1 MAANSSI
8 VLTQLDFDSYKDSL
22 KTFLKSQ
29 DRFKDYDFDG
39 SNLSVL
45 LDVLS
50 YNTYQNAFYLN
61 MVSNEMFLDSAKLR
75 DSVISHAKE
84 LNYLP
89 RSFRSSS
96 AVIQLVITSTDAAKR
111 SIVIPKGTSFTSR
124 VDDFTYNFS
133 TTENYVITN
142 RTPSGSSFV
151 YESEPIRVY
160 EGSYLSDTYTINYA
174 NPLVYK
180 ISNKRVDL
188 ESVLVTVFE
197 DNGTTIQ
204 TYKRATSLF
213 GHDEN
218 AKVFFLQPGIGDT
231 YEIVFGD
238 GVVGRKPKN
247 NSACIIEYRSCNGEL
262 PNGAFKF
269 INTARI
275 DNEANIVIET
285 ITASADGAVAEDLS
299 SIKYN
304 APRAFTTQER
314 AVTSED
320 YENLLKANFPEINA
334 VVAYGGEDASPPQY
348 GRIFLSIDLDEVD
361 GLPKIKEAEYKRFLR
376 SRSSVA
382 IEPLF
387 VSPDYTYLYVNTN
400 IKYNIN
406 LTGLNP
412 EDIRTY
418 VIDSILNHA
427 STNLNNFGRTLRYS
441 RFIRDIDTAEA
452 SIISNETKIE
462 LVKYLTPV
470 LSTTVTG
477 SVTTTSGSLV
487 PSTSTT
493 SSSSNPIERLTSVL
507 SVKFN
512 AAVGS
517 LSRLTSG
524 SLVSLATSGVVS
536 SGQNVTID
544 FKNALQND
552 IPGKGSEY
560 LTGDIHVV
568 SSSTFTYN
576 GLSNCRLEDDGDGVM
591 RIVNTAGTNNRT
603 ILDIGTV
610 DYDTGII
617 RINNFNITN
626 YTGTSLKIYAKP
638 RTLDI
643 TSTQNVILNIL
654 ENDVDVSIEQIRE

>member
-1 MAANSSI
+1 MANSSI

-61 MVSNEMFLDSAKLR
+61 MISNEMFLDSAKLR

-96 AVIQLVITSTDAAKR
+96 AVIKLVITSSDSAKR

-142 RTPSGSSFV
+142 RAPSGSNFV
-151 YESEPIRVY
+151 YESEAIRVY
-160 EGSYLSDTYTINYA
+160 EGNYLSDTYTVNYDR
-174 NPLVYK
+174 PLNYK

-188 ESVLVTVFE
+188 ESLLVTVFE
-197 DNGTTIQ
+197 DNGTTVQ

-213 GHDEN
+213 GHDGN
-218 AKVFFLQPGIGDT
+218 SKVFFLQPGIGDA
-231 YEIVFGD
+231 YEVVFGD

-247 NSACIIEYRSCNGEL
+247 NSVCIIEYRTCNGEL

-275 DNEANIVIET
+275 DNEPNVVIET
-285 ITASADGAVAEDLS
+285 ITAATDGAVAEDLN

-348 GRIFLSIDLDEVD
+348 GRIFLSIDLQEVD

-387 VSPDYTYLYVNTN
+387 VSPDYTYLYVNTK

-412 EDIRTY
+412 EDIRTN

-441 RFIRDIDTAEA
+441 RFIRDIDAAET
-452 SIISNETKIE
+452 SIISNETEVE

-470 LSTTVTG
+470 LSTTVT
-477 SVTTTSGSLV
+477 STPTS
-487 PSTSTT
+487 
-493 SSSSNPIERLTSVL
+493 
-507 SVKFN
+507 
-512 AAVGS
+512 
-517 LSRLTSG
+517 TSG

-544 FKNALQND
+544 FKNPLRND
-552 IPGKGSEY
+552 VPGKGAEH
-560 LTGDIHVV
+560 LIGDIHIV

-576 GLSNCRLEDDGDGVM
+576 GLANCRLEDNGDGIM
-591 RIVNTAGTNNRT
+591 RIINTSGTQHRT

-617 RINNFNITN
+617 RIDNFNITN
-626 YTGTSLKIYAKP
+626 YTGTSLKVYAKP
-638 RTLDI
+638 RNLDI
-643 TSTQNVILNIL
+643 TSSQNVILNIL
-654 ENDVDVSIEQIRE
+654 ENDVDVTIEQIRE

>member
-1 MAANSSI
+1 
-8 VLTQLDFDSYKDSL
+8 
-22 KTFLKSQ
+22 
-29 DRFKDYDFDG
+29 
-39 SNLSVL
+39 
-45 LDVLS
+45 
-50 YNTYQNAFYLN
+50 

-96 AVIQLVITSTDAAKR
+96 AVIQLVITSTDAEKR

-142 RTPSGSSFV
+142 RTPAGSSLV
-151 YESEPIRVY
+151 YESEPIRIY
-160 EGSYLSDTYTINYA
+160 EGNYLSDTYTVNYDR
-174 NPLVYK
+174 PLVYK
-180 ISNKRVDL
+180 ISNKRVDI
-188 ESVLVTVFE
+188 ESLSVTVFE
-197 DNGTTIQ
+197 DNGTTVQ

-213 GHDEN
+213 GHDGN
-218 AKVFFLQPGIGDT
+218 SKVFFLQPGIGDT
-231 YEIVFGD
+231 YEVVFGD

-247 NSACIIEYRSCNGEL
+247 NSACIIEYRTCNGEL

-275 DNEANIVIET
+275 DNEPNIVIET
-285 ITASADGAVAEDLS
+285 ITAASDGAVAEDLN

-334 VVAYGGEDASPPQY
+334 VVAYGGEDATPPQF

-412 EDIRTY
+412 EDIRTF

-441 RFIRDIDTAEA
+441 RFIRDIDSAEA

-462 LVKYLTPV
+462 LIKYLTPV

-477 SVTTTSGSLV
+477 SATT
-487 PSTSTT
+487 
-493 SSSSNPIERLTSVL
+493 
-507 SVKFN
+507 
-512 AAVGS
+512 
-517 LSRLTSG
+517 TSG

-591 RIVNTAGTNNRT
+591 RIVNTSGTNNRT

-643 TSTQNVILNIL
+643 TSVQNVILNIL
-654 ENDVDVSIEQIRE
+654 ENDVDVTIEQIRE

>member
-1 MAANSSI
+1 MANSSI

-22 KTFLKSQ
+22 KTFLRSQ

-96 AVIQLVITSTDAAKR
+96 AVIQLVITSTDAEKR

-142 RTPSGSSFV
+142 RTPSGSNFV
-151 YESEPIRVY
+151 YESEPIRIY
-160 EGSYLSDTYTINYA
+160 EGNYLSDTYTVNYDR
-174 NPLVYK
+174 PLVYK
-180 ISNKRVDL
+180 ISNKRVDI
-188 ESVLVTVFE
+188 ESLSVTVFE
-197 DNGTTIQ
+197 DNGTTVQ

-213 GHDEN
+213 GHDGN
-218 AKVFFLQPGIGDT
+218 SKVFFLQPGIGDT
-231 YEIVFGD
+231 YEVVFGD

-247 NSACIIEYRSCNGEL
+247 NSACIIEYRTCNGEL

-275 DNEANIVIET
+275 DNEPNIVIET
-285 ITASADGAVAEDLS
+285 ITAASDGAVAEDLN

-334 VVAYGGEDASPPQY
+334 VVAYGGEDATPPQF

-412 EDIRTY
+412 EDIRTF

-441 RFIRDIDTAEA
+441 RFIRDIDSAEA
-452 SIISNETKIE
+452 SIISNETQVE

-477 SVTTTSGSLV
+477 SATT
-487 PSTSTT
+487 
-493 SSSSNPIERLTSVL
+493 
-507 SVKFN
+507 
-512 AAVGS
+512 
-517 LSRLTSG
+517 TSG

-591 RIVNTAGTNNRT
+591 RIVNTSGTNNRT
-603 ILDIGTV
+603 ILNIGTV

-643 TSTQNVILNIL
+643 TSVQNVILNIL
-654 ENDVDVSIEQIRE
+654 ENDVDVTIEQIRE

>member
-142 RTPSGSSFV
+142 RSPSGSNFV

-160 EGSYLSDTYTINYA
+160 EGSYLSDTYTVNYD

-197 DNGTTIQ
+197 DNGTSVQ

-231 YEIVFGD
+231 YEVVFGD

-262 PNGAFKF
+262 PNGAFRF

-275 DNEANIVIET
+275 DNETNVVIET

-361 GLPKIKEAEYKRFLR
+361 GLPKIKEAEYKKFLR

-427 STNLNNFGRTLRYS
+427 SINLNNFGRTLRYS
-441 RFIRDIDTAEA
+441 KFIRDVDSAET

-462 LVKYLTPV
+462 LIKYLTPV
-470 LSTTVTG
+470 LSTTVT
-477 SVTTTSGSLV
+477 SNATT
-487 PSTSTT
+487 
-493 SSSSNPIERLTSVL
+493 
-507 SVKFN
+507 
-512 AAVGS
+512 
-517 LSRLTSG
+517 TSG

-576 GLSNCRLEDDGDGVM
+576 GLPNCRLEDDGDGIM
-591 RIVNTAGTNNRT
+591 RIVNISGTNNRT
-603 ILDIGTV
+603 ILSVGTV

-654 ENDVDVSIEQIRE
+654 ENDVDVTIEQIRE

>member
-1 MAANSSI
+1 MANSSI

-22 KTFLKSQ
+22 KTFLRSQ

-61 MVSNEMFLDSAKLR
+61 MISNEMFLDSAKLR

-89 RSFRSSS
+89 RSFRSAS
-96 AVIQLVITSTDAAKR
+96 ATIKLVITSADTAKR

-142 RTPSGSSFV
+142 RTPVGSNLV

-160 EGSYLSDTYTINYA
+160 EGSYLSDTYTVNYDR
-174 NPLVYK
+174 PLIYK

-197 DNGTTIQ
+197 DNGTTVQ

-231 YEIVFGD
+231 YEVVFGD

-247 NSACIIEYRSCNGEL
+247 NSACIIEYRTCNGEL

-275 DNEANIVIET
+275 DNETNVVIET
-285 ITASADGAVAEDLS
+285 VTAAADGAVAEDLN

-334 VVAYGGEDASPPQY
+334 VVAYGGEDATPPQY

-361 GLPKIKEAEYKRFLR
+361 GLPKIKEAEYKKFLR

-412 EDIRTY
+412 EDIRTL

-427 STNLNNFGRTLRYS
+427 SANLNNFGRTLRYS
-441 RFIRDIDTAEA
+441 RFIRDVDSAEA
-452 SIISNETKIE
+452 SIISNETQVE
-462 LVKYLTPV
+462 LIKYLTPV

-477 SVTTTSGSLV
+477 SATT
-487 PSTSTT
+487 
-493 SSSSNPIERLTSVL
+493 
-507 SVKFN
+507 
-512 AAVGS
+512 
-517 LSRLTSG
+517 TSG

-576 GLSNCRLEDDGDGVM
+576 GLSNCRLEDDGDGIM
-591 RIVNTAGTNNRT
+591 RIVNTSGTNNRT

-643 TSTQNVILNIL
+643 TSIQNVILNIL
-654 ENDVDVSIEQIRE
+654 ENDVDVAIEQIRE

>member
-61 MVSNEMFLDSAKLR
+61 MISNEMFLDSAKLR
-75 DSVISHAKE
+75 DSVVSHAKE

-96 AVIQLVITSTDAAKR
+96 AVIQLVITSSDASKR

-142 RTPSGSSFV
+142 RTPSGSNFV
-151 YESEPIRVY
+151 YESEAIRVY
-160 EGSYLSDTYTINYA
+160 EGNYLSDTYTVNYA
-174 NPLVYK
+174 NPLIYK

-197 DNGTTIQ
+197 DNGTTVQ

-213 GHDEN
+213 GHDGN
-218 AKVFFLQPGIGDT
+218 SKVFFLQPGIGDT
-231 YEIVFGD
+231 YEVVFGD

-247 NSACIIEYRSCNGEL
+247 NSACIIEYRTCSGEL
-262 PNGAFKF
+262 PNGAFRF

-275 DNEANIVIET
+275 DNEPNVVIET
-285 ITASADGAVAEDLS
+285 ITAAADGAVAEDLS

-334 VVAYGGEDASPPQY
+334 VVAYGGEDANPPQY

-361 GLPKIKEAEYKRFLR
+361 GLPKIKEAEYKKFLR

-387 VSPDYTYLYVNTN
+387 VSPDYTYLYVNTK

-412 EDIRTY
+412 EDIRTN
-418 VIDSILNHA
+418 VIDSILTHA
-427 STNLNNFGRTLRYS
+427 SVNLNNFGRTLRYS
-441 RFIRDIDTAEA
+441 KFIRDVDAAET
-452 SIISNETKIE
+452 SIISNETQVE

-470 LSTTVTG
+470 LSTTVT
-477 SVTTTSGSLV
+477 STPTS
-487 PSTSTT
+487 
-493 SSSSNPIERLTSVL
+493 
-507 SVKFN
+507 
-512 AAVGS
+512 
-517 LSRLTSG
+517 TSG
-524 SLVSLATSGVVS
+524 SLVSLATSGVIS

-544 FKNALQND
+544 FKNALRND
-552 IPGKGSEY
+552 VPGKGAEH
-560 LTGDIHVV
+560 LIGDIHVV

-576 GLSNCRLEDDGDGVM
+576 GLPNCRLEDNGDGIM
-591 RIVNTAGTNNRT
+591 RIINTSGTQHRT

-610 DYDTGII
+610 DYDTGIV

-638 RTLDI
+638 RNLDI
-643 TSTQNVILNIL
+643 TSSQNVILNIL
-654 ENDVDVSIEQIRE
+654 ENDVDVTIEQIRE

>member
-1 MAANSSI
+1 
-8 VLTQLDFDSYKDSL
+8 
-22 KTFLKSQ
+22 
-29 DRFKDYDFDG
+29 
-39 SNLSVL
+39 
-45 LDVLS
+45 
-50 YNTYQNAFYLN
+50 

-96 AVIQLVITSTDAAKR
+96 AVIQLVITSTNAEKR

-142 RTPSGSSFV
+142 RTPSGSNFV
-151 YESEPIRVY
+151 YESEPIRIY
-160 EGSYLSDTYTINYA
+160 EGNYLSDTYTVNYDR
-174 NPLVYK
+174 PLVYK
-180 ISNKRVDL
+180 ISNKRVDI
-188 ESVLVTVFE
+188 ESLSVTVFE
-197 DNGTTIQ
+197 DNGTTVQ

-213 GHDEN
+213 GHDGN
-218 AKVFFLQPGIGDT
+218 SKVFFLQPGIGDT
-231 YEIVFGD
+231 YEVVFGD

-247 NSACIIEYRSCNGEL
+247 NSACIIEYRTCNGEL

-275 DNEANIVIET
+275 DNEPNVVIET
-285 ITASADGAVAEDLS
+285 ITAASDGAVAEDLN

-334 VVAYGGEDASPPQY
+334 VVAYGGEDATPPQF

-412 EDIRTY
+412 EDIRTF

-441 RFIRDIDTAEA
+441 RFIRDIDSAEA

-462 LVKYLTPV
+462 LIKYLTPV

-477 SVTTTSGSLV
+477 SATT
-487 PSTSTT
+487 
-493 SSSSNPIERLTSVL
+493 
-507 SVKFN
+507 
-512 AAVGS
+512 
-517 LSRLTSG
+517 TSG

-591 RIVNTAGTNNRT
+591 RIVNTSGTNNRT

-643 TSTQNVILNIL
+643 TSVQNVILNIL
-654 ENDVDVSIEQIRE
+654 ENDVDVTIEQIRE

>member
-1 MAANSSI
+1 MI
-8 VLTQLDFDSYKDSL
+8 
-22 KTFLKSQ
+22 
-29 DRFKDYDFDG
+29 
-39 SNLSVL
+39 
-45 LDVLS
+45 
-50 YNTYQNAFYLN
+50 
-61 MVSNEMFLDSAKLR
+61 SNEMFLDSAKLR

-96 AVIQLVITSTDAAKR
+96 AVIKLVITSADSAKR

-142 RTPSGSSFV
+142 RTPSGSNFV
-151 YESEPIRVY
+151 YESEAIRVY
-160 EGSYLSDTYTINYA
+160 EGNYLSDTYTVNYDR
-174 NPLVYK
+174 PLNYK

-188 ESVLVTVFE
+188 ESLLVTVFE
-197 DNGTTIQ
+197 DNGTTVQ

-213 GHDEN
+213 GHDGN
-218 AKVFFLQPGIGDT
+218 SKVFFLQPGIGDT
-231 YEIVFGD
+231 YEVVFGD

-247 NSACIIEYRSCNGEL
+247 NSVCIIEYRTCNGEL

-275 DNEANIVIET
+275 DNEPNVVIET
-285 ITASADGAVAEDLS
+285 ITAATDGAVAEDLT

-348 GRIFLSIDLDEVD
+348 GRIFLSIDLQEVD

-387 VSPDYTYLYVNTN
+387 VSPDYTYVYVNTN

-412 EDIRTY
+412 EDIRTN

-441 RFIRDIDTAEA
+441 RFIRDIDAAET
-452 SIISNETKIE
+452 SIISNETEVE

-470 LSTTVTG
+470 LSTTVT
-477 SVTTTSGSLV
+477 STPTS
-487 PSTSTT
+487 
-493 SSSSNPIERLTSVL
+493 
-507 SVKFN
+507 
-512 AAVGS
+512 
-517 LSRLTSG
+517 TSG

-544 FKNALQND
+544 FKNPLRND
-552 IPGKGSEY
+552 VPGKGAEH
-560 LTGDIHVV
+560 LIGDIHVV

-576 GLSNCRLEDDGDGVM
+576 GLANCRLEDNGDGIM
-591 RIVNTAGTNNRT
+591 RIINTSGTQHRT

-610 DYDTGII
+610 DYDTGIV

-626 YTGTSLKIYAKP
+626 YTGTSLKVYAKP
-638 RTLDI
+638 RNLDI
-643 TSTQNVILNIL
+643 TSSQNVILNIL
-654 ENDVDVSIEQIRE
+654 ENDVDVTIEQIRE

>member
-1 MAANSSI
+1 MANSSI

-96 AVIQLVITSTDAAKR
+96 AVIKLVITSSDSAKR

-142 RTPSGSSFV
+142 RAPSGSNFV
-151 YESEPIRVY
+151 YESEAIRVY
-160 EGSYLSDTYTINYA
+160 EGNYLSDTYTVNYDR
-174 NPLVYK
+174 PLNYK

-188 ESVLVTVFE
+188 ESLLVTVFE
-197 DNGTTIQ
+197 DNGTTVQ

-213 GHDEN
+213 GHDGN
-218 AKVFFLQPGIGDT
+218 SKVFFLQPGIGDA
-231 YEIVFGD
+231 YEVVFGD

-247 NSACIIEYRSCNGEL
+247 NSVCIIEYRTCNGEL

-275 DNEANIVIET
+275 DNEPNVVIET
-285 ITASADGAVAEDLS
+285 ITAATDGAVAEDLN

-348 GRIFLSIDLDEVD
+348 GRIFLSIDLQEVD

-387 VSPDYTYLYVNTN
+387 VSPDYTYVYVNTN

-412 EDIRTY
+412 EDIRTN

-441 RFIRDIDTAEA
+441 RFIRDIDAAET
-452 SIISNETKIE
+452 SIISNETEVE

-470 LSTTVTG
+470 LSTTVT
-477 SVTTTSGSLV
+477 STPTS
-487 PSTSTT
+487 
-493 SSSSNPIERLTSVL
+493 
-507 SVKFN
+507 
-512 AAVGS
+512 
-517 LSRLTSG
+517 TSG

-544 FKNALQND
+544 FKNPLRND
-552 IPGKGSEY
+552 VPGKGAEH
-560 LTGDIHVV
+560 LIGDIHIV

-576 GLSNCRLEDDGDGVM
+576 GLANCRLEDNGDGIM
-591 RIVNTAGTNNRT
+591 RIINTSGTQHRT

-617 RINNFNITN
+617 RIDNFNITN
-626 YTGTSLKIYAKP
+626 YTGTSLKVYAKP
-638 RTLDI
+638 RNLDI
-643 TSTQNVILNIL
+643 TSSQNVILNIL
-654 ENDVDVSIEQIRE
+654 ENDVDVTIEQIRE

>member
-1 MAANSSI
+1 MANSSI

-61 MVSNEMFLDSAKLR
+61 MISNEMFLDSAKLR

-89 RSFRSSS
+89 RSFRSAS
-96 AVIQLVITSTDAAKR
+96 ATVKLIITSSDASKR

-142 RTPSGSSFV
+142 RTPSGSNFV
-151 YESEPIRVY
+151 YESEAIRIY
-160 EGSYLSDTYTINYA
+160 EGNYLSDTYTVNYDR
-174 NPLVYK
+174 PLIYK

-188 ESVLVTVFE
+188 ESLLVTVFE
-197 DNGTTIQ
+197 DNGTTTQ

-213 GHDEN
+213 GHDGN
-218 AKVFFLQPGIGDT
+218 SKVFFLQPGIGDT
-231 YEIVFGD
+231 YEVVFGD

-247 NSACIIEYRSCNGEL
+247 NSACIIEYRTCNGEI

-275 DNEANIVIET
+275 DNEPNVVIET
-285 ITASADGAVAEDLS
+285 ITSAADGAVAEDLT

-334 VVAYGGEDASPPQY
+334 VVAYGGEDANPPQY
-348 GRIFLSIDLDEVD
+348 GRIFLSIDLQEVD
-361 GLPKIKEAEYKRFLR
+361 GLPKIKENEYKKFLR

-387 VSPDYTYLYVNTN
+387 VSPDYTYIYVNTN

-406 LTGLNP
+406 RTGLNP

-441 RFIRDIDTAEA
+441 RFVRDIDSAET
-452 SIISNETKIE
+452 SIISNETNIE

-470 LSTTVTG
+470 LSTTVT
-477 SVTTTSGSLV
+477 SNPNATSGSLV

-493 SSSSNPIERLTSVL
+493 SSGFRRDAGGILP
-507 SVKFN
+507 
-512 AAVGS
+512 
-517 LSRLTSG
+517 RLTSG
-524 SLVSLATSGVVS
+524 SLVSIATSGVVS

-544 FKNALQND
+544 FKNPLKND
-552 IPGKGSEY
+552 VPGKGAEHVI
-560 LTGDIHVV
+560 GDIHVV

-576 GLSNCRLEDDGDGVM
+576 GISNCRLEDDGDGVI
-591 RIVNTAGTNNRT
+591 RIVAISGTQHRT
-603 ILDIGTV
+603 IINIGTV

-643 TSTQNVILNIL
+643 TSSQNVILNIL
-654 ENDVDVSIEQIRE
+654 ENDVDVTIEQIRE

>member
-1 MAANSSI
+1 MI
-8 VLTQLDFDSYKDSL
+8 
-22 KTFLKSQ
+22 
-29 DRFKDYDFDG
+29 
-39 SNLSVL
+39 
-45 LDVLS
+45 
-50 YNTYQNAFYLN
+50 
-61 MVSNEMFLDSAKLR
+61 SNEMFLDSAKLR

-96 AVIQLVITSTDAAKR
+96 AVIKLVITSSDAAKR

-142 RTPSGSSFV
+142 RTPSGSNFV
-151 YESEPIRVY
+151 YQSEAIRVY
-160 EGSYLSDTYTINYA
+160 EGNYLSDTYTVNYDR
-174 NPLVYK
+174 PLNYK

-188 ESVLVTVFE
+188 ESLLVTVFE
-197 DNGTTIQ
+197 DNGTTVQ

-213 GHDEN
+213 GHDGN
-218 AKVFFLQPGIGDT
+218 SKVFFLQPGIGDA
-231 YEIVFGD
+231 YEVVFGD

-247 NSACIIEYRSCNGEL
+247 NSVCIIEYRTCNGEL

-275 DNEANIVIET
+275 DNEPNVVIET
-285 ITASADGAVAEDLS
+285 ITAATDGAVAEDLN

-334 VVAYGGEDASPPQY
+334 VVAYGGEDANPPQF
-348 GRIFLSIDLDEVD
+348 GRIFLSIDLQDVD

-412 EDIRTY
+412 EDIRTN

-427 STNLNNFGRTLRYS
+427 SVNLNNFGRTLRYS
-441 RFIRDIDTAEA
+441 RFIRDVDAAET
-452 SIISNETKIE
+452 SIISNETQVE

-470 LSTTVTG
+470 LSTTVT
-477 SVTTTSGSLV
+477 STPTS
-487 PSTSTT
+487 
-493 SSSSNPIERLTSVL
+493 
-507 SVKFN
+507 
-512 AAVGS
+512 
-517 LSRLTSG
+517 TSG

-544 FKNALQND
+544 FKNPLRND
-552 IPGKGSEY
+552 VPGKGAEH
-560 LTGDIHVV
+560 LIGDIHIV

-576 GLSNCRLEDDGDGVM
+576 GLANCRLEDNGDGIM
-591 RIVNTAGTNNRT
+591 RIINTSGTQHRT

-617 RINNFNITN
+617 RIDNFNITN
-626 YTGTSLKIYAKP
+626 YTGTSLKVYAKP
-638 RTLDI
+638 RNLDI
-643 TSTQNVILNIL
+643 TSSQNVILNIL
-654 ENDVDVSIEQIRE
+654 ENDVDVTIEQIRE

>member
-96 AVIQLVITSTDAAKR
+96 AVIQLVITSTDTAKR

-142 RTPSGSSFV
+142 RTPSGSNFV

-160 EGSYLSDTYTINYA
+160 EGSYLSDTYTVNYD

-197 DNGTTIQ
+197 DNGAPSGVQ

-218 AKVFFLQPGIGDT
+218 SKVFFLQPGIGDT
-231 YEIVFGD
+231 YEVVFGD

-262 PNGAFKF
+262 PNGAFRF

-275 DNEANIVIET
+275 DDETNVVIET

-412 EDIRTY
+412 EDIRTL

-427 STNLNNFGRTLRYS
+427 SINLNNFGRTLRYS
-441 RFIRDIDTAEA
+441 KFIRDVDSAET

-477 SVTTTSGSLV
+477 SATT
-487 PSTSTT
+487 
-493 SSSSNPIERLTSVL
+493 
-507 SVKFN
+507 
-512 AAVGS
+512 
-517 LSRLTSG
+517 TSG

-544 FKNALQND
+544 FKNALLND

-576 GLSNCRLEDDGDGVM
+576 GLPNCRLEDDGDGIM
-591 RIVNTAGTNNRT
+591 RIVNTSGTNNRT
-603 ILDIGTV
+603 ILSVGTV

>member
-61 MVSNEMFLDSAKLR
+61 MISNEMFLDSAKLR
-75 DSVISHAKE
+75 DSVVSHAKE

-96 AVIQLVITSTDAAKR
+96 AVIQLVITSSDASKR
-111 SIVIPKGTSFTSR
+111 SIIIPKGTSFTSR

-142 RTPSGSSFV
+142 RTPSGSNFV
-151 YESEPIRVY
+151 YESEAIRIY
-160 EGSYLSDTYTINYA
+160 EGNYLSDTYTVNYDR
-174 NPLVYK
+174 PLVYK

-188 ESVLVTVFE
+188 ESLLVTVFE
-197 DNGTTIQ
+197 DNGTTVQ

-213 GHDEN
+213 GHDGN
-218 AKVFFLQPGIGDT
+218 SKVFFLQPGLGDA
-231 YEIVFGD
+231 YEVVFGD

-247 NSACIIEYRSCNGEL
+247 NSAVIIEYRVCTGEL

-275 DNEANIVIET
+275 DNEPNVVIET
-285 ITASADGAVAEDLS
+285 ITAAADGAVAEDLN

-334 VVAYGGEDASPPQY
+334 VVAYGGEDANPPQY

-361 GLPKIKEAEYKRFLR
+361 GLPKIKEAEYKKFLR

-412 EDIRTY
+412 EDIRTN

-441 RFIRDIDTAEA
+441 RFIRDIDAAET
-452 SIISNETKIE
+452 SIISNETQVE

-470 LSTTVTG
+470 LSTTVT
-477 SVTTTSGSLV
+477 STPTS
-487 PSTSTT
+487 
-493 SSSSNPIERLTSVL
+493 
-507 SVKFN
+507 
-512 AAVGS
+512 
-517 LSRLTSG
+517 TSG

-544 FKNALQND
+544 FKNPLRND
-552 IPGKGSEY
+552 VPGKGAEH
-560 LTGDIHVV
+560 LIGDIHIV

-576 GLSNCRLEDDGDGVM
+576 GLANCRLEDNGDGIM
-591 RIVNTAGTNNRT
+591 RIINTSGTQHRT

-617 RINNFNITN
+617 RIDNFNITN
-626 YTGTSLKIYAKP
+626 YTGTSLKVYAKP
-638 RTLDI
+638 RNLDI
-643 TSTQNVILNIL
+643 TSSQNVILNIL
-654 ENDVDVSIEQIRE
+654 ENDVDVTIEQIRE

>member
-1 MAANSSI
+1 MANSSI

-61 MVSNEMFLDSAKLR
+61 MISNEMFLDSAKLR

-96 AVIQLVITSTDAAKR
+96 AVIKLVITSSDAAKR

-142 RTPSGSSFV
+142 RTPSGSNFV
-151 YESEPIRVY
+151 YESEAIRVY
-160 EGSYLSDTYTINYA
+160 EGNYLSDTYTVNYDR
-174 NPLVYK
+174 PLNYK

-188 ESVLVTVFE
+188 ESLLVTVFE
-197 DNGTTIQ
+197 DNGTTVQ

-213 GHDEN
+213 GHDGN
-218 AKVFFLQPGIGDT
+218 SKVFFLQPGIGDA
-231 YEIVFGD
+231 YEVVFGD

-247 NSACIIEYRSCNGEL
+247 NSVCIIEYRTCNGEL

-275 DNEANIVIET
+275 DNEPNVVIET
-285 ITASADGAVAEDLS
+285 ITAATDGAVAEDLN

-334 VVAYGGEDASPPQY
+334 VVAYGGEDANPPQY

-412 EDIRTY
+412 EDIRTN

-441 RFIRDIDTAEA
+441 RFIRDIDAAET
-452 SIISNETKIE
+452 SIISNETEVE

-470 LSTTVTG
+470 LSTTVT
-477 SVTTTSGSLV
+477 STPTS
-487 PSTSTT
+487 
-493 SSSSNPIERLTSVL
+493 
-507 SVKFN
+507 
-512 AAVGS
+512 
-517 LSRLTSG
+517 TSG

-544 FKNALQND
+544 FKNALRND
-552 IPGKGSEY
+552 VPGKGAEH
-560 LTGDIHVV
+560 LIGDIHIV

-576 GLSNCRLEDDGDGVM
+576 GLANCRLEDNGDGIM
-591 RIVNTAGTNNRT
+591 RIINTSGTQHRT

-617 RINNFNITN
+617 RIDNFNITN
-626 YTGTSLKIYAKP
+626 YTGTSLKVYAKP
-638 RTLDI
+638 RNLDI
-643 TSTQNVILNIL
+643 TSSQNVILNIL
-654 ENDVDVSIEQIRE
+654 ENDVDVTIEQIRE

>member
-1 MAANSSI
+1 MANSSI

-61 MVSNEMFLDSAKLR
+61 MISNEMFLDSAKLR

-89 RSFRSSS
+89 RSFRSAS
-96 AVIQLVITSTDAAKR
+96 ATVKLIITSSDASKR

-142 RTPSGSSFV
+142 RTPSGSNFV
-151 YESEPIRVY
+151 YESEAIRIY
-160 EGSYLSDTYTINYA
+160 EGNYLSDTYTVNYDR
-174 NPLVYK
+174 PLIYK

-188 ESVLVTVFE
+188 ESLLVTVFE
-197 DNGTTIQ
+197 DNGTTTQ

-213 GHDEN
+213 GHDGN
-218 AKVFFLQPGIGDT
+218 SKVFFLQPGIGDT
-231 YEIVFGD
+231 YEVVFGD

-247 NSACIIEYRSCNGEL
+247 NSACIIEYRTCNGEL

-275 DNEANIVIET
+275 DNEPNIVIET
-285 ITASADGAVAEDLS
+285 ITAATDGAVAEDLT

-334 VVAYGGEDASPPQY
+334 VVAYGGEDANPPQY
-348 GRIFLSIDLDEVD
+348 GRIFLSIDLQEVD
-361 GLPKIKEAEYKRFLR
+361 GLPKIKEDEYKKFLR

-387 VSPDYTYLYVNTN
+387 VSPDYTYIYVNTN

-406 LTGLNP
+406 RTGLNP

-441 RFIRDIDTAEA
+441 RFVRDIDSAET
-452 SIISNETKIE
+452 SIISNETNIE

-470 LSTTVTG
+470 LSTTVT
-477 SVTTTSGSLV
+477 
-487 PSTSTT
+487 
-493 SSSSNPIERLTSVL
+493 SNP
-507 SVKFN
+507 N
-512 AAVGS
+512 A
-517 LSRLTSG
+517 TSG
-524 SLVSLATSGVVS
+524 SLVSIATSGVVS

-544 FKNALQND
+544 FKNPLKND
-552 IPGKGSEY
+552 VPGKGAEHVI
-560 LTGDIHVV
+560 GDIHVV

-576 GLSNCRLEDDGDGVM
+576 GISNCRLEDDGDGTI
-591 RIVNTAGTNNRT
+591 RIVAVSGTQHRT
-603 ILDIGTV
+603 IINIGTV

-643 TSTQNVILNIL
+643 TSSQNVILNIL
-654 ENDVDVSIEQIRE
+654 ENDVDVTIEQIRE

>member
-8 VLTQLDFDSYKDSL
+8 ILTQLDFDSYKDSL

-96 AVIQLVITSTDAAKR
+96 AVIKLVITSSDAAKR

-124 VDDFTYNFS
+124 VDDSTYNFS

-142 RTPSGSSFV
+142 RAPSGSSFV
-151 YESEPIRVY
+151 YESEAIRVY
-160 EGSYLSDTYTINYA
+160 EGNYLSDTYTVNYDR
-174 NPLVYK
+174 PLNYK

-188 ESVLVTVFE
+188 ESLLVTVFE
-197 DNGTTIQ
+197 DNGTTVQ

-213 GHDEN
+213 GHDGN
-218 AKVFFLQPGIGDT
+218 SKVFFLQPGIGDT
-231 YEIVFGD
+231 YEVVFGD

-247 NSACIIEYRSCNGEL
+247 NSVCIIEYRTCNGEL

-275 DNEANIVIET
+275 DNEPNIVIET
-285 ITASADGAVAEDLS
+285 IIAAADGAVAEDLN

-334 VVAYGGEDASPPQY
+334 VVAYGGEDANPPQF

-361 GLPKIKEAEYKRFLR
+361 GLPKIKEAEYKKFLR

-412 EDIRTY
+412 EDIRTN

-441 RFIRDIDTAEA
+441 RFIRDVDAAEA
-452 SIISNETKIE
+452 SIISNETQVE
-462 LVKYLTPV
+462 LIKYLTPV
-470 LSTTVTG
+470 LSTTVT
-477 SVTTTSGSLV
+477 STPTS
-487 PSTSTT
+487 
-493 SSSSNPIERLTSVL
+493 
-507 SVKFN
+507 
-512 AAVGS
+512 
-517 LSRLTSG
+517 TSG

-544 FKNALQND
+544 FKNPLKND
-552 IPGKGSEY
+552 VPGKGAEH
-560 LTGDIHVV
+560 LIGDIHVV

-576 GLSNCRLEDDGDGVM
+576 GLANCRLEDNGDGVM
-591 RIVNTAGTNNRT
+591 RIINTSGTQHRT

-610 DYDTGII
+610 DYDTGIV

-643 TSTQNVILNIL
+643 TSSQNVILNIL
-654 ENDVDVSIEQIRE
+654 ENDVDVTIEQIRE

>member
-1 MAANSSI
+1 MADSSI
-8 VLTQLDFDSYKDSL
+8 ILTQLDFDSYKDSL

-89 RSFRSSS
+89 RSFRSAS
-96 AVIQLVITSTDAAKR
+96 ATVKLIITSADTSKR

-142 RTPSGSSFV
+142 RTPVGTNLV
-151 YESEPIRVY
+151 YESDAIRIF
-160 EGSYLSDTYTINYA
+160 EGNYLSDTYTVNYDR
-174 NPLVYK
+174 PLIYK

-188 ESVLVTVFE
+188 ESLLVTVFE
-197 DNGTTIQ
+197 DNGTTVQ

-213 GHDEN
+213 GHDGN
-218 AKVFFLQPGIGDT
+218 SKVFFLQPGIGDA
-231 YEIVFGD
+231 YEVVFGD

-247 NSACIIEYRSCNGEL
+247 NSACIIEYRTCNGEL

-275 DNEANIVIET
+275 DNEPNVVIET
-285 ITASADGAVAEDLS
+285 ITAATDGAVAEDLT

-334 VVAYGGEDASPPQY
+334 VVAYGGEDASPPQF
-348 GRIFLSIDLDEVD
+348 GRIFLSIDLQEVD
-361 GLPKIKEAEYKRFLR
+361 GLPKIKESEYRRFLK

-382 IEPLF
+382 IEPIF
-387 VSPDYTYLYVNTN
+387 VSPDYTYVYVNTN

-412 EDIRTY
+412 EDIRTN

-427 STNLNNFGRTLRYS
+427 SANLNNFGRTLRYS
-441 RFIRDIDTAEA
+441 RFVRDIDAAET
-452 SIISNETKIE
+452 SIISNETQVE
-462 LVKYLTPV
+462 LVKYLTPI
-470 LSTTVTG
+470 LSTTVT
-477 SVTTTSGSLV
+477 
-487 PSTSTT
+487 
-493 SSSSNPIERLTSVL
+493 SSP
-507 SVKFN
+507 N
-512 AAVGS
+512 A
-517 LSRLTSG
+517 TSG

-544 FKNALQND
+544 FKNPLKND
-552 IPGKGSEY
+552 IPGKGTEH
-560 LTGDIHVV
+560 LLGDIHVV

-576 GLSNCRLEDDGDGVM
+576 GISNCRLEDDGDGVM
-591 RIVNTAGTNNRT
+591 RIVAISGTQHRT
-603 ILDIGTV
+603 ILNIGTV

-617 RINNFNITN
+617 QINNFNITN

-643 TSTQNVILNIL
+643 TSSQNVILNIL
-654 ENDVDVSIEQIRE
+654 ENDVDVTIEQIRE

>member
-22 KTFLKSQ
+22 KTFLRSQ

-61 MVSNEMFLDSAKLR
+61 MISNEMFLDSAKLR

-96 AVIQLVITSTDAAKR
+96 ARIQLVITSPDAAKR
-111 SIVIPKGTSFTSR
+111 SIVVPKGTSFTAR

-133 TTENYVITN
+133 TTENVVITK
-142 RTPSGSSFV
+142 RVPSGSNFV
-151 YESEPIRVY
+151 YTSEDITIY
-160 EGSYLSDTYTINYA
+160 EGNYLSDTYNVNY
-174 NPLVYK
+174 NSPLIYK

-188 ESVLVTVFE
+188 ESLLVTVFE
-197 DNGTTIQ
+197 DNGTTTH
-204 TYKRATSLF
+204 TYSRATSLF
-213 GHDEN
+213 GHDLN
-218 AKVFFLQPGIGDT
+218 AKVFFLQPGIGDA
-231 YEIVFGD
+231 YEVVFGD

-247 NSACIIEYRSCNGEL
+247 NSVVVIEYRVCNGEL
-262 PNGAFKF
+262 PNGAFRF

-275 DNEANIVIET
+275 DDESNVVIET
-285 ITASADGAVAEDLS
+285 LSAATDGAVAEDLN

-334 VVAYGGEDASPPQY
+334 VVAYGGEDANPPQF
-348 GRIFLSIDLDEVD
+348 GRIFLSIDLKDVD
-361 GLPKIKEAEYKRFLR
+361 GLPKIKETEYKKFLR

-412 EDIRTY
+412 EDIRTL
-418 VIDSILNHA
+418 VIDSILTHA

-441 RFIRDIDTAEA
+441 RFIRDIDAAEN
-452 SIISNETKIE
+452 SIISNETQVE

-470 LSTTVTG
+470 LSTTVT
-477 SVTTTSGSLV
+477 STPTSTSGSLV
-487 PSTSTT
+487 PSIASATSN
-493 SSSSNPIERLTSVL
+493 SLFRRD
-507 SVKFN
+507 
-512 AAVGS
+512 VGGL

-544 FKNALQND
+544 FKNPLRND
-552 IPGKGSEY
+552 VPGKGAEH
-560 LTGDIHVV
+560 LIGDIHVV

-576 GLSNCRLEDDGDGVM
+576 GLANCRLEDNGDGIM
-591 RIVNTAGTNNRT
+591 RIINTSGTQHRT

-617 RINNFNITN
+617 RIDNFNITN
-626 YTGTSLKIYAKP
+626 YTGTSLKVYAKP
-638 RTLDI
+638 RNLDI
-643 TSTQNVILNIL
+643 TSSQNVILNIL
-654 ENDVDVSIEQIRE
+654 ENDVDVTIEQIRE

>member
-1 MAANSSI
+1 MANSSI

-61 MVSNEMFLDSAKLR
+61 MISNEMFLDSAKLR

-96 AVIQLVITSTDAAKR
+96 AVIKLVITSSDAAKR

-142 RTPSGSSFV
+142 RTPSGSNFV
-151 YESEPIRVY
+151 YESEAIRVY
-160 EGSYLSDTYTINYA
+160 EGNYLSDTYTVNYDR
-174 NPLVYK
+174 PLNYK

-188 ESVLVTVFE
+188 ESLLVTVFE
-197 DNGTTIQ
+197 DNGTTVQ

-213 GHDEN
+213 GHDGN
-218 AKVFFLQPGIGDT
+218 SKVFFLQPGIGDA
-231 YEIVFGD
+231 YEVVFGD

-247 NSACIIEYRSCNGEL
+247 NSVCIIEYRTCNGEL

-275 DNEANIVIET
+275 DNEPNVVIET
-285 ITASADGAVAEDLS
+285 ITAATDGAVAEDLN

-334 VVAYGGEDASPPQY
+334 VVAYGGEDANPPQY

-412 EDIRTY
+412 EDIRTN

-427 STNLNNFGRTLRYS
+427 SVNLNNFGRTLRYS
-441 RFIRDIDTAEA
+441 RFIRDIDAAET
-452 SIISNETKIE
+452 SIISNETEVE

-470 LSTTVTG
+470 LSTTVT
-477 SVTTTSGSLV
+477 STPTS
-487 PSTSTT
+487 
-493 SSSSNPIERLTSVL
+493 
-507 SVKFN
+507 
-512 AAVGS
+512 
-517 LSRLTSG
+517 TSG

-544 FKNALQND
+544 FKNPLRND
-552 IPGKGSEY
+552 VPGKGAEH
-560 LTGDIHVV
+560 LIGDIHIV

-576 GLSNCRLEDDGDGVM
+576 GLANCRLEDNGDGIM
-591 RIVNTAGTNNRT
+591 RIINTSGTQHRT

-617 RINNFNITN
+617 RIDNFNITN
-626 YTGTSLKIYAKP
+626 YTGTSLKVYAKP
-638 RTLDI
+638 RNLDI
-643 TSTQNVILNIL
+643 TSSQNVILNIL
-654 ENDVDVSIEQIRE
+654 ENDVDVTIEQIRE

>member
-1 MAANSSI
+1 MANSSI

-22 KTFLKSQ
+22 KTFLRSQ

-96 AVIQLVITSTDAAKR
+96 AVIQLVITSTDAEKR

-142 RTPSGSSFV
+142 RTPAGSSLV
-151 YESEPIRVY
+151 YESEPIRIY
-160 EGSYLSDTYTINYA
+160 EGNYLSDTYTVNYDR
-174 NPLVYK
+174 PLVYK
-180 ISNKRVDL
+180 ISNKRVDI
-188 ESVLVTVFE
+188 ESLSVTVFE
-197 DNGTTIQ
+197 DNGTTVQ

-213 GHDEN
+213 GHDGN
-218 AKVFFLQPGIGDT
+218 SKVFFLQPGIGDT
-231 YEIVFGD
+231 YEVVFGD

-247 NSACIIEYRSCNGEL
+247 NSACIIEYRTCNGEL

-275 DNEANIVIET
+275 DNEPNIVIET
-285 ITASADGAVAEDLS
+285 ITAASDGAVAEDLN

-334 VVAYGGEDASPPQY
+334 VVAYGGEDATPPQF

-412 EDIRTY
+412 EDIRTF

-441 RFIRDIDTAEA
+441 RFIRDIDSAEA

-462 LVKYLTPV
+462 LIKYLTPV

-477 SVTTTSGSLV
+477 SATT
-487 PSTSTT
+487 
-493 SSSSNPIERLTSVL
+493 
-507 SVKFN
+507 
-512 AAVGS
+512 
-517 LSRLTSG
+517 TSG

-591 RIVNTAGTNNRT
+591 RIVNTSGTNNRT
-603 ILDIGTV
+603 ILNIGTV

-643 TSTQNVILNIL
+643 TSVQNVILNIL
-654 ENDVDVSIEQIRE
+654 ENDVDVTIEQIRE

>member
-1 MAANSSI
+1 
-8 VLTQLDFDSYKDSL
+8 
-22 KTFLKSQ
+22 
-29 DRFKDYDFDG
+29 
-39 SNLSVL
+39 
-45 LDVLS
+45 
-50 YNTYQNAFYLN
+50 

-96 AVIQLVITSTDAAKR
+96 AVIQLVITSTNAEKR

-142 RTPSGSSFV
+142 RTPSGSNFV
-151 YESEPIRVY
+151 YESEPIRIY
-160 EGSYLSDTYTINYA
+160 EGNYLSDTYTVNYDR
-174 NPLVYK
+174 PLVYK
-180 ISNKRVDL
+180 ISNKRVDI
-188 ESVLVTVFE
+188 ESLSVTVFE
-197 DNGTTIQ
+197 DNGTTVQ

-213 GHDEN
+213 GHDGN
-218 AKVFFLQPGIGDT
+218 SKVFFLQPGIGDT
-231 YEIVFGD
+231 YEVVFGD

-247 NSACIIEYRSCNGEL
+247 NSACIIEYRTCNGEL

-275 DNEANIVIET
+275 DNEPNVVIET
-285 ITASADGAVAEDLS
+285 ITAASDGAVAEDLN

-334 VVAYGGEDASPPQY
+334 VVAYGGEDATPPQF

-412 EDIRTY
+412 EDIRTF

-441 RFIRDIDTAEA
+441 RFIRDIDSAEA

-462 LVKYLTPV
+462 LIKYLTPV

-477 SVTTTSGSLV
+477 SATT
-487 PSTSTT
+487 
-493 SSSSNPIERLTSVL
+493 
-507 SVKFN
+507 
-512 AAVGS
+512 
-517 LSRLTSG
+517 TSG

-591 RIVNTAGTNNRT
+591 RIVNTSGTNNRT
-603 ILDIGTV
+603 ILNIGTV

-643 TSTQNVILNIL
+643 TSVQNVILNIL
-654 ENDVDVSIEQIRE
+654 ENDVDVTIEQIRE

>member
-1 MAANSSI
+1 MADSSI
-8 VLTQLDFDSYKDSL
+8 ILTQLDFDSYKDSL

-89 RSFRSSS
+89 RSFRSAS
-96 AVIQLVITSTDAAKR
+96 ATVKLIITSADTSKR

-142 RTPSGSSFV
+142 RTPVGTNLV
-151 YESEPIRVY
+151 YESDAIRIF
-160 EGSYLSDTYTINYA
+160 EGNYLSDTYTVNYDR
-174 NPLVYK
+174 PLIYK

-188 ESVLVTVFE
+188 ESLLVTVFE
-197 DNGTTIQ
+197 DNGTTVQ

-213 GHDEN
+213 GHDGN
-218 AKVFFLQPGIGDT
+218 SKVFFLQPGIGDA
-231 YEIVFGD
+231 YEVVFGD

-247 NSACIIEYRSCNGEL
+247 NSACIIEYRTCNGEL

-275 DNEANIVIET
+275 DNEPNVVIET
-285 ITASADGAVAEDLS
+285 ITAATDGAVAEDLT

-334 VVAYGGEDASPPQY
+334 VVAYGGEDASPPQF
-348 GRIFLSIDLDEVD
+348 GRIFLSIDLQEVD
-361 GLPKIKEAEYKRFLR
+361 GLPKIKESEYRRFLK

-382 IEPLF
+382 IEPIF
-387 VSPDYTYLYVNTN
+387 VSPDYTYVYVNTN

-412 EDIRTY
+412 EDIRTN

-427 STNLNNFGRTLRYS
+427 SANLNNFGRTLRYS
-441 RFIRDIDTAEA
+441 RFVRDIDAAET
-452 SIISNETKIE
+452 SIISNETQVE
-462 LVKYLTPV
+462 LVKYLTPI
-470 LSTTVTG
+470 LSTTVT
-477 SVTTTSGSLV
+477 
-487 PSTSTT
+487 
-493 SSSSNPIERLTSVL
+493 SSP
-507 SVKFN
+507 N
-512 AAVGS
+512 A
-517 LSRLTSG
+517 TSG

-544 FKNALQND
+544 FKNPLKND
-552 IPGKGSEY
+552 VPGKGTEH
-560 LTGDIHVV
+560 LLGDIHVV

-576 GLSNCRLEDDGDGVM
+576 GISNCRLEDDGDGVM
-591 RIVNTAGTNNRT
+591 RIVAISGTQHRT
-603 ILDIGTV
+603 ILNIGTV

-617 RINNFNITN
+617 QINNFNITN

-643 TSTQNVILNIL
+643 TSSQNVILNIL
-654 ENDVDVSIEQIRE
+654 ENDVDVTIEQIRE

>member
-1 MAANSSI
+1 
-8 VLTQLDFDSYKDSL
+8 
-22 KTFLKSQ
+22 
-29 DRFKDYDFDG
+29 
-39 SNLSVL
+39 
-45 LDVLS
+45 
-50 YNTYQNAFYLN
+50 

-96 AVIQLVITSTDAAKR
+96 AVIQLVITSTDAEKR

-142 RTPSGSSFV
+142 RTPSGSNFV
-151 YESEPIRVY
+151 YESEPIRIY
-160 EGSYLSDTYTINYA
+160 EGNYLSDTYTVNYDR
-174 NPLVYK
+174 PLVYK
-180 ISNKRVDL
+180 ISNKRVDI
-188 ESVLVTVFE
+188 ESLSVTVFE
-197 DNGTTIQ
+197 DNGTTVQ

-213 GHDEN
+213 GHDGN
-218 AKVFFLQPGIGDT
+218 SKVFFLQPGIGDT
-231 YEIVFGD
+231 YEVVFGD

-247 NSACIIEYRSCNGEL
+247 NSACIIEYRTCNGEL

-275 DNEANIVIET
+275 DNEPNVVIET
-285 ITASADGAVAEDLS
+285 ITAASDGAVAEDLN

-334 VVAYGGEDASPPQY
+334 VVAYGGEDATPPQF

-412 EDIRTY
+412 EDIRTF

-441 RFIRDIDTAEA
+441 RFIRDIDSAEA

-462 LVKYLTPV
+462 LIKYLTPV

-477 SVTTTSGSLV
+477 SATT
-487 PSTSTT
+487 
-493 SSSSNPIERLTSVL
+493 
-507 SVKFN
+507 
-512 AAVGS
+512 
-517 LSRLTSG
+517 TSG

-591 RIVNTAGTNNRT
+591 RIVNTSGTNNRT

-643 TSTQNVILNIL
+643 TSVQNVILNIL
-654 ENDVDVSIEQIRE
+654 ENDVDVTIEQIRE

>member
-61 MVSNEMFLDSAKLR
+61 MISNEMFLDSAKLR
-75 DSVISHAKE
+75 DSVVSHAKE

-96 AVIQLVITSTDAAKR
+96 AVIQLVITSSDAAKR

-142 RTPSGSSFV
+142 RTPSGSNFV
-151 YESEPIRVY
+151 YESEAIRVY
-160 EGSYLSDTYTINYA
+160 EGNYLSDTYTVNYA
-174 NPLVYK
+174 NPLIYK

-197 DNGTTIQ
+197 DNGTTVQ

-213 GHDEN
+213 GHDGN
-218 AKVFFLQPGIGDT
+218 SKVFFLQPGIGDT
-231 YEIVFGD
+231 YEVVFGD

-247 NSACIIEYRSCNGEL
+247 NSACIIEYRTCSGEL
-262 PNGAFKF
+262 PNGAFRF

-275 DNEANIVIET
+275 DNEPNVVIET
-285 ITASADGAVAEDLS
+285 ITAAADGAVAEDLS

-334 VVAYGGEDASPPQY
+334 VVAYGGEDANPPQF

-361 GLPKIKEAEYKRFLR
+361 GLPKIKEAEYKKFLR

-412 EDIRTY
+412 EDIRTN
-418 VIDSILNHA
+418 VIDSILTHA
-427 STNLNNFGRTLRYS
+427 SVNLNNFGRTLRYS
-441 RFIRDIDTAEA
+441 RFIRDVDAAEN
-452 SIISNETKIE
+452 SIISNETQIE

-470 LSTTVTG
+470 LSTTVT
-477 SVTTTSGSLV
+477 STPTS
-487 PSTSTT
+487 
-493 SSSSNPIERLTSVL
+493 
-507 SVKFN
+507 
-512 AAVGS
+512 
-517 LSRLTSG
+517 TSG

-544 FKNALQND
+544 FKNPLRND
-552 IPGKGSEY
+552 VPGKGAEH
-560 LTGDIHVV
+560 LIGDIHVV

-576 GLSNCRLEDDGDGVM
+576 GLPNCRLEDNGDGIM
-591 RIVNTAGTNNRT
+591 RIINTSGTQHRT

-610 DYDTGII
+610 DYDTGIV

-643 TSTQNVILNIL
+643 TSSQNVILNIL
-654 ENDVDVSIEQIRE
+654 ENDVDVTIEQIRE

>member
-1 MAANSSI
+1 MANSSI

-61 MVSNEMFLDSAKLR
+61 MISNEMFLDSAKLR

-96 AVIQLVITSTDAAKR
+96 AVIKLVITSADAAKR

-142 RTPSGSSFV
+142 RTPSGSNFV
-151 YESEPIRVY
+151 YQSEAIRVY
-160 EGSYLSDTYTINYA
+160 EGNYLSDTYTVNYDR
-174 NPLVYK
+174 PLNYK

-188 ESVLVTVFE
+188 ESLLVTVFE
-197 DNGTTIQ
+197 DNGTTVQ

-213 GHDEN
+213 GHDGN
-218 AKVFFLQPGIGDT
+218 SKVFFLQPGIGDT
-231 YEIVFGD
+231 YEVVFGD

-247 NSACIIEYRSCNGEL
+247 NSVCIIEYRTCNGEL

-275 DNEANIVIET
+275 DNEPNVVIET
-285 ITASADGAVAEDLS
+285 ITAATDGAVAEDLN

-334 VVAYGGEDASPPQY
+334 VVAYGGEDANPPQY

-412 EDIRTY
+412 EDIRTN

-427 STNLNNFGRTLRYS
+427 SINLNNFGRTLRYS
-441 RFIRDIDTAEA
+441 RFIRDVDAAET
-452 SIISNETKIE
+452 SIISNETQVE

-470 LSTTVTG
+470 LSTTVT
-477 SVTTTSGSLV
+477 STPTS
-487 PSTSTT
+487 
-493 SSSSNPIERLTSVL
+493 
-507 SVKFN
+507 
-512 AAVGS
+512 
-517 LSRLTSG
+517 TSG

-544 FKNALQND
+544 FKNPLRND
-552 IPGKGSEY
+552 VPGKGAEH
-560 LTGDIHVV
+560 LIGDIHIV

-576 GLSNCRLEDDGDGVM
+576 GLANCRLEDNGDGIM
-591 RIVNTAGTNNRT
+591 RIINTSGTQHRT

-617 RINNFNITN
+617 RIDNFNITN
-626 YTGTSLKIYAKP
+626 YTGTSLKVYAKP
-638 RTLDI
+638 RNLDI
-643 TSTQNVILNIL
+643 TSSQNVILNIL
-654 ENDVDVSIEQIRE
+654 ENDVDVTIEQIRE

>member
-1 MAANSSI
+1 
-8 VLTQLDFDSYKDSL
+8 
-22 KTFLKSQ
+22 
-29 DRFKDYDFDG
+29 
-39 SNLSVL
+39 
-45 LDVLS
+45 
-50 YNTYQNAFYLN
+50 

-96 AVIQLVITSTDAAKR
+96 AVIQLVITSTDAEKR

-142 RTPSGSSFV
+142 RTPAGSSLV
-151 YESEPIRVY
+151 YESEPIRIY
-160 EGSYLSDTYTINYA
+160 EGNYLSDTYTVNYDR
-174 NPLVYK
+174 PLVYK
-180 ISNKRVDL
+180 ISNKRVDI
-188 ESVLVTVFE
+188 ESLSVTVFE
-197 DNGTTIQ
+197 DNGTTVQ

-213 GHDEN
+213 GHDGN
-218 AKVFFLQPGIGDT
+218 SKVFFLQPGIGDT
-231 YEIVFGD
+231 YEVVFGD

-247 NSACIIEYRSCNGEL
+247 NSACIIEYRTCNGEL

-275 DNEANIVIET
+275 DNEPNVVIET
-285 ITASADGAVAEDLS
+285 ITAASDGAVAEDLN

-334 VVAYGGEDASPPQY
+334 VVAYGGEDATPPQF

-412 EDIRTY
+412 EDIRTF

-441 RFIRDIDTAEA
+441 RFIRDIDSAEA

-462 LVKYLTPV
+462 LIKYLTPV

-477 SVTTTSGSLV
+477 SATT
-487 PSTSTT
+487 
-493 SSSSNPIERLTSVL
+493 
-507 SVKFN
+507 
-512 AAVGS
+512 
-517 LSRLTSG
+517 TSG

-591 RIVNTAGTNNRT
+591 RIVNTSGTNNRT

-643 TSTQNVILNIL
+643 TSVQNVILNIL
-654 ENDVDVSIEQIRE
+654 ENDVDVTIEQIRE

>member
-1 MAANSSI
+1 
-8 VLTQLDFDSYKDSL
+8 
-22 KTFLKSQ
+22 
-29 DRFKDYDFDG
+29 
-39 SNLSVL
+39 
-45 LDVLS
+45 
-50 YNTYQNAFYLN
+50 

-96 AVIQLVITSTDAAKR
+96 AVIQLVITSTDAEKR

-142 RTPSGSSFV
+142 RTPSGSNFV
-151 YESEPIRVY
+151 YESEPIRIY
-160 EGSYLSDTYTINYA
+160 EGNYLSDTYTVNYDR
-174 NPLVYK
+174 PLVYK
-180 ISNKRVDL
+180 ISNKRVDI
-188 ESVLVTVFE
+188 ESLSVTVFE
-197 DNGTTIQ
+197 DNGTTVQ

-213 GHDEN
+213 GHDGN
-218 AKVFFLQPGIGDT
+218 SKVFFLQPGIGDT
-231 YEIVFGD
+231 YEVVFGD

-247 NSACIIEYRSCNGEL
+247 NSACIIEYRTCNGEL

-275 DNEANIVIET
+275 DNEPNVVIET
-285 ITASADGAVAEDLS
+285 ITAASDGAVAEDLN

-334 VVAYGGEDASPPQY
+334 VVAYGGEDATPPQF

-412 EDIRTY
+412 EDIRTF

-441 RFIRDIDTAEA
+441 RFIRDIDSAEA

-462 LVKYLTPV
+462 LIKYLTPV

-477 SVTTTSGSLV
+477 SATT
-487 PSTSTT
+487 
-493 SSSSNPIERLTSVL
+493 
-507 SVKFN
+507 
-512 AAVGS
+512 
-517 LSRLTSG
+517 TSG

-591 RIVNTAGTNNRT
+591 RIVNTSGTNNRT
-603 ILDIGTV
+603 ILNIGTV

-643 TSTQNVILNIL
+643 TSVQNVILNIL
-654 ENDVDVSIEQIRE
+654 ENDVDVTIEQIRE